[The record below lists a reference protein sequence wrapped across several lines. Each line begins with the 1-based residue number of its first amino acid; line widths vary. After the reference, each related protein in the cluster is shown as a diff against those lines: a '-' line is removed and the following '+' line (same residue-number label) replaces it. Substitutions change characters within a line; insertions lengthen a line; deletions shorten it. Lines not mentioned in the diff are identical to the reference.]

1 MEQIDYNKSGTISHE
16 RGRVQSMLFIKTED
30 LKAGMRLAKPIFSKT
45 GVLLYDRDTKITEK
59 GILSVKN
66 FGLIGLYILEPA
78 EPLPPLSDEDREFER
93 FQTMSVF
100 SLRDDL
106 KLIQQNKKT
115 KNLIGLSQ
123 SIIKNYGNLSDK
135 INFFQDIR
143 SAEDYI
149 YKHSLNVA
157 ILAALIAN
165 KLRLEAP
172 RKLEIVL
179 TALIHDIATLDLK
192 PNLINKFE
200 GFDEKEIE
208 EIRKSRAEA
217 IHSVES
223 NNETTIK
230 TTKMLTQIHRGLDE
244 LYNTKNDVFPR
255 LSVDASIVLVA
266 ETYDTLTSM
275 RLNKNPISEISA
287 VRTLLSMP
295 KAFPPEIVHAM
306 TKSIFILPPGLC
318 VELTNGEKGLIIN
331 ENEDDIERPMVLGFA
346 KNQIY
351 DLNNHRIYKD
361 IQIADVMK
369 TMDNRFVIDRSLL
382 EEYQMEV

>member
-1 MEQIDYNKSGTISHE
+1 
-16 RGRVQSMLFIKTED
+16 MLFIKTED
-30 LKAGMRLAKPIFSKT
+30 LKAGMRLAKPIFSKN
-45 GVLLYDRDTKITEK
+45 GVLLYDRDTKITEQ
-59 GILSVKN
+59 GIVSVRN

-100 SLRDDL
+100 SLQDDL
-106 KLIQQNKKT
+106 KQILQNKKT

-123 SIIKNYGNLSDK
+123 SILKNYGRLNDK

-143 SAEDYI
+143 SSEDYVF
-149 YKHSLNVA
+149 KHSLNVA
-157 ILAALIAN
+157 ILAALISN
-165 KLRLEAP
+165 KLKLDEP

-179 TALIHDIATLDLK
+179 ASLIHDISTLRLK
-192 PNLINKFE
+192 PSLISKYE
-200 GFDEKEIE
+200 GFNEDEIE

-217 IHSVES
+217 LSMVEK

-244 LYNTKNDVFPR
+244 LYNTNSNVFPR
-255 LSVDASIVLVA
+255 LALDSSIVLVA

-275 RLNKNPISEISA
+275 REGMNPVSEISA
-287 VRTLLSMP
+287 IRTLLSMP
-295 KAFPPEIVHAM
+295 KSFPVDIVNALI
-306 TKSIFILPPGLC
+306 KSIYILPPGLC
-318 VELTNGEKGLIIN
+318 VELTNGEKGLIIT
-331 ENEDDIERPMVLGFA
+331 ENEVDIQRPMVLGFA
-346 KNQIY
+346 NNQIY
-351 DLNNHRIYKD
+351 DLDNNRIFKD

-382 EEYQMEV
+382 KEYQTEI